1 MNFSAQTSSQR
12 TQEMIEVK
20 LEKKRKNILGLCRYI
35 CSSQFRSGDYM
46 SITHLPIIAM
56 PGKKNVDAATKKA
69 AIMTCQCYTW
79 TAARVQKHSV
89 STVSSKVTTCVV
101 LIGAPA
107 GKRMIIFVD
116 DLNMPKL
123 DTYGAQPPIE
133 LLRQYQVLFNAMFFL
148 CLCCCRL
155 VHFFLYTKDA
165 KCDIV
170 IV

>member
-1 MNFSAQTSSQR
+1 MMNFSAQTSSQR

-79 TAARVQKHSV
+79 TAARVQKQY
-89 STVSSKVTTCVV
+89 CV
-101 LIGAPA
+101 LES
-107 GKRMIIFVD
+107 
-116 DLNMPKL
+116 NN
-123 DTYGAQPPIE
+123 
-133 LLRQYQVLFNAMFFL
+133 LRCSHRCTGWKTNDNI
-148 CLCCCRL
+148 C
-155 VHFFLYTKDA
+155 
-165 KCDIV
+165 
-170 IV
+170 

>member
-79 TAARVQKHSV
+79 TAARVQKQYCVLESNNLRCSHRCTGWKTNDNICWWLEHAETGHV
-89 STVSSKVTTCVV
+89 RSTASYWTTQAVPGAVQCHVLSLSLLLSSCS
-101 LIGAPA
+101 
-107 GKRMIIFVD
+107 
-116 DLNMPKL
+116 
-123 DTYGAQPPIE
+123 
-133 LLRQYQVLFNAMFFL
+133 FFSSHE
-148 CLCCCRL
+148 RS
-155 VHFFLYTKDA
+155 
-165 KCDIV
+165 
-170 IV
+170 